1 MSAPVIVY
9 AAIKA
14 VESFDKSMSVELPNE
29 IADAVHTHAGI
40 AVASAWI
47 PVTGLDIAALTANI
61 WAMYVRINKKLGIS
75 FSENM
80 MKSIGSA
87 VAANLASNLA
97 LAGVGSALKFI
108 PGLGSIAGGII
119 MSAAMYG
126 TTVGAG
132 WIYLTALTNWVK
144 KGKGSADDLR
154 GCIDEVMEQNKN
166 EIDDVVKEAKRC
178 YRK

>member
-1 MSAPVIVY
+1 MNAPVIY
-9 AAIKA
+9 AAVKA
-14 VESFDKSMSVELPNE
+14 VESFDKSMSTELPDE
-29 IADAVHTHAGI
+29 IVDAIRIHAGI

-47 PVTGLDIAALTANI
+47 PVSGLDIAALTANI
-61 WAMYVRINKKLGIS
+61 WTMYVRINKKLGIS

-97 LAGVGSALKFI
+97 MAGVGSALKFI
-108 PGLGSIAGGII
+108 PGLGTISGGLI
-119 MSAAMYG
+119 MSATMYG
-126 TTVGAG
+126 TTVAAG

-144 KGKGSADDLR
+144 KGKGNTDDLQ
-154 GCIDEVMEQNKN
+154 GY
-166 EIDDVVKEAKRC
+166 IDDVMTQNKDEISSVIKESKKC

>member
-1 MSAPVIVY
+1 MNAPVIY

-14 VESFDKSMSVELPNE
+14 VESFDKSMSSELSGE
-29 IADAVHTHAGI
+29 IVDAIHTHAGI

-47 PVTGLDIAALTANI
+47 PVSGLDIAALTANI
-61 WAMYVRINKKLGIS
+61 WTMYVRINKKLGIS

-87 VAANLASNLA
+87 VGANLASNLA
-97 LAGVGSALKFI
+97 MTGIGSALKFI
-108 PGLGSIAGGII
+108 PGIGTIAGGII

-144 KGKGSADDLR
+144 KGKSSADDLK
-154 GCIDEVMEQNKN
+154 GCIDDVMAQNKDD
-166 EIDDVVKEAKRC
+166 IDSVIKEAKQC